1 MQSICNN
8 EKLFH
13 YDYFIP
19 MKSLYIWCANTKRI
33 LNDLK
38 LWNNLLLSVF
48 DRHLQLLPT
57 VYFVSLHWMHLKE
70 TTFPTVEIEYA
81 IQINKS
87 RRNSLFSLFYLEI
100 HQLFMFVIF
109 ESC

>member
-1 MQSICNN
+1 MTIILFRWNHYVPGVRIQN
-8 EKLFH
+8 E
-13 YDYFIP
+13 Y
-19 MKSLYIWCANTKRI
+19 STN
-33 LNDLK
+33 LK

-48 DRHLQLLPT
+48 DDHLQLLPT

-70 TTFPTVEIEYA
+70 TTFPTVKIEYA

-87 RRNSLFSLFYLEI
+87 QCNSPFSLFYLEI